1 MIALA
6 SEAVRSRDPIDH
18 WLLSWKAGDQPS
30 ATECRE
36 AVEILKRHLGMSAD
50 HQAVCALHGNTENTH
65 LHIVLNRT
73 DPETFR
79 VADNGWSIDRAHQA
93 VAEIVQRQ
101 GWEQETNAVYHP
113 GKGEKRRDKGV
124 SGPCTKARDF
134 ENATGAKSAERLAM
148 DKIPKLLHPAQS
160 WSDVHSAL
168 TPKGFRYEQKGSGAL
183 VWVGET
189 AVKASAIG
197 REFSRKR
204 MEERFGPF
212 ETAREKAAVSPLAQ
226 ILKPLRAEPGSRWT
240 EYRPVLE
247 TYGVERDQAQRGLR
261 ASQRSAREEQ
271 AATFRDERNSSYVG
285 RTPNLLRT
293 ASRSASCSEM
303 RTALR

>member
-6 SEAVRSRDPIDH
+6 EEATRSKDPIDH
-18 WLLSWKAGDQPS
+18 WLLSWNAGEQPS
-30 ATECRE
+30 TTECRE
-36 AVEILKRHLGMSAD
+36 AVEILKRHLGMSVD
-50 HQAVCALHGNTENTH
+50 HQAVCALHSNTENTH

-101 GWEQETNAVYHP
+101 GWEQEMNAVYQT
-113 GKGEKRRDKGV
+113 GKGEKRRNKGV
-124 SGPCTKARDF
+124 SGPRTKARDF
-134 ENATGAKSAERLAM
+134 ENATGAKSAERIAM
-148 DKIPKLLHPAQS
+148 DQIPKLLHAAQS
-160 WSDVHSAL
+160 WSDVHSVL

-197 REFSRKR
+197 RKFSRKR

-212 ETAREKAAVSPLAQ
+212 ETSREKATAPLSAQ
-226 ILKPLRAEPGSRWT
+226 VLRPLRVEEGNRWP
-240 EYRPVLE
+240 EYRTFLE
-247 TYGVERDQAQRGLR
+247 THRLERDQAQKALR
-261 ASQRSAREEQ
+261 ASQRGARGEQ
-271 AATFRDERNSSYVG
+271 IASFRGERKPSTPVG
-285 RTPNLLRT
+285 DGMVIHST
-293 ASRSASCSEM
+293 
-303 RTALR
+303 